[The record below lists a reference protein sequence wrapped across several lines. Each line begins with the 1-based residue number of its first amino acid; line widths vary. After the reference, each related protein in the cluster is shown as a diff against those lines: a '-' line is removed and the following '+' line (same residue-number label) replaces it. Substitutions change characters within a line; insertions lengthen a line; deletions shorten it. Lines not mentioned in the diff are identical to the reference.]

1 MANTTKFIDSASSM
15 KNRICLVTGATNG
28 IGFAA
33 SMQLAKLGATVIVTG
48 RNPQKTDAT
57 VASIR
62 QATGNKNIESL
73 VADLSSLQQVRGLA
87 QAFLSRYDKLHVLM
101 NNAGVWVTQRAVSA
115 DNFELTFAV
124 NHLAPFL
131 LTHLLLDT
139 IKASAPARIVN
150 VSSQAHWRG
159 DLNFDD
165 LQSEK
170 SFSGWTCYATSKLAN
185 ILLTAELARRLEGTG
200 VTANSLH
207 PGVVATGLLDSNK
220 GLTPWIAK
228 LIKPFLWTPER
239 GAATC
244 TYLAAS
250 SQIEGITGKYF
261 DNCREAPVSTA
272 AQNART
278 SQRLWQISEQLVG
291 LNESKNSSAA

>member
-1 MANTTKFIDSASSM
+1 M

-33 SMQLAKLGATVIVTG
+33 SMQLAKLGATVVVTG

-57 VASIR
+57 VQSIR
-62 QATGNKNIESL
+62 ATTGNNSVEGL
-73 VADLSSLQQVRGLA
+73 VADFSSLQQVRGLA

-101 NNAGVWVTQRAVSA
+101 NNAGLWVTRRAVSA
-115 DNFELTFAV
+115 DGFELTFAV

-139 IKASAPARIVN
+139 MKAAAPARIVN

-159 DLNFDD
+159 ELNFDD
-165 LQSEK
+165 LQSETK
-170 SFSGWTCYATSKLAN
+170 FSGWTCYATSKLVN
-185 ILLTAELARRLEGTG
+185 ILFTAELARRLEGSG

-207 PGVVATGLLDSNK
+207 PGVVATGLVDSNK

-228 LIKPFLWTPER
+228 LIKPFLWPPER

-244 TYLAAS
+244 TYLAS
-250 SQIEGITGKYF
+250 SPQVDGITGKYF
-261 DNCREAPVSTA
+261 DNCREAPVSATA
-272 AQNART
+272 RNTRT
-278 SQRLWQISEQLVG
+278 AQRLWQISEKLVG
-291 LNESKNSSAA
+291 LGETKNSSAA